1 VPLTSTLALTNATL
15 PYALTLADKGWQRAA
30 QDDPGIGA
38 GINMVAGQITF
49 LGVAEAFGLVYTPLE
64 RVLATASRRDKDLG

>member
-1 VPLTSTLALTNATL
+1 MALTNATL

-38 GINMVAGQITF
+38 GVNMVTGRITCQ
-49 LGVAEAFGLVYTPLE
+49 GVAEAFGLAYTPLAE
-64 RVLATASRRDKDLG
+64 VLETATDV